1 MSALYYCRQTSTAC
15 KGIPYPSKTHP
26 YRYGT
31 AGCVYTSGCGV
42 CASLMALRNS
52 TTRVFNT
59 RQWTHRCLGMGAR
72 AAEGTDMAVV
82 ARHMKEKY
90 GLDYAITTDMDRLV
104 AHLKQGYKAIINV
117 SGGGKMLFSNSGHYV
132 LAAGIDKNGNLII
145 LDPYWYDGKFTL
157 TAARRKYTR
166 VKNGREVYVRPADLK
181 GDVLSLW
188 LFTPKR
194 DVRLAYSV
202 NDMHYRKSAPTAPTV
217 KPGTYHL
224 TAVRGIYK
232 GAGAA
237 SGRKTV
243 GKLTENGKA
252 HATASDPK
260 ADAYLKKGTAVTLT
274 DIRLLSTG
282 NLWGHCPS
290 GWLCIWEKQGN
301 KTFIK

>member
-1 MSALYYCRQTSTAC
+1 MSALYYCRQTTTAC

-26 YRYGT
+26 YKYGT
-31 AGCVYTSGCGV
+31 SGCVYTSGCGV

-52 TTRVFNT
+52 TTRVFDT

-72 AAEGTDMAVV
+72 AAEGTDMA
-82 ARHMKEKY
+82 
-90 GLDYAITTDMDRLV
+90 RLV

-202 NDMHYRKSAPTAPTV
+202 KDVHYRKPEPTAPTV

-237 SGRKTV
+237 SGRKAV
-243 GKLTENGKA
+243 RELTDNGKA
-252 HATASDPK
+252 HATASDLK

>member
-1 MSALYYCRQTSTAC
+1 MSALYYCRQTTTAC

-31 AGCVYTSGCGV
+31 SGCVYTSGCGV

-82 ARHMKEKY
+82 ARYMKEKY
-90 GLDYAITTDMDRLV
+90 GMDYAITTDMDRLV
-104 AHLKQGYKAIINV
+104 A
-117 SGGGKMLFSNSGHYV
+117 
-132 LAAGIDKNGNLII
+132 GIDKNGNLVI

-194 DVRLAYSV
+194 DVRLAYSTQ
-202 NDMHYRKSAPTAPTV
+202 DIHYRKPAPTAPTV
-217 KPGTYHL
+217 KPGTYYL

-252 HATASDPK
+252 HATASNPK

-290 GWLCIWEKQGN
+290 GWLCIWEKKGN

>member
-1 MSALYYCRQTSTAC
+1 MSALYYCRQTTTAC

-31 AGCVYTSGCGV
+31 SGCVYTSGCGV

-72 AAEGTDMAVV
+72 ATEGTDMAVV
-82 ARHMKEKY
+82 ARYMKEKY

-166 VKNGREVYVRPADLK
+166 VKNG
-181 GDVLSLW
+181 
-188 LFTPKR
+188 
-194 DVRLAYSV
+194 
-202 NDMHYRKSAPTAPTV
+202 
-217 KPGTYHL
+217 
-224 TAVRGIYK
+224 
-232 GAGAA
+232 
-237 SGRKTV
+237 
-243 GKLTENGKA
+243 
-252 HATASDPK
+252 
-260 ADAYLKKGTAVTLT
+260 
-274 DIRLLSTG
+274 
-282 NLWGHCPS
+282 
-290 GWLCIWEKQGN
+290 
-301 KTFIK
+301 